1 MSKSSYRHVA
11 FRIMLQC
18 DCNVP
23 PAAVLQPVSISPS
36 STIGIAYPPL
46 TCSAL
51 HYRSTHGAS
60 QVAMQRDGSA
70 RWGTLGL
77 DHQVDF
83 DEESYDNDAKFAGL
97 DDDEDDLEDAEND
110 VPQVDGD
117 DRTRPAQHQAWQSEA
132 PTLTDETAGQRA
144 VGRAVSSSPQ
154 LFPSL
159 SPGDRLLIDGAC
171 RTPSAAGTVHSS
183 DRIMPNTKHPRRPRA
198 LSYDA
203 GLAELTV
210 RLKRY
215 SQGNDEYDLDGA
227 DNDASGTSLAL
238 GEAFG
243 ESASSASGGGFGLG
257 LGRGSDPPFASG
269 GPGGLASGVGGASPS
284 TGEEDRSKAQTAM
297 ERIRSKRAGTI
308 AAAANNT
315 CRPGRDSSASAP
327 NIQEQQ
333 QKYRPEQKSSGRR
346 QRRRRRRRSASE
358 PPPLVRT
365 SIGFKAK
372 AEANT
377 TCKTENCNTAQL
389 KQERR
394 SSAQSTS
401 SLNFDELQTGG
412 SVTAK
417 TKTETIISGRPQPRP
432 RGHVV
437 SQSMAVP
444 AKGSISDLMSSL
456 PTVGEGE
463 AAGVVGLA
471 GGGGNSSGSNIQ
483 NQQAELESR
492 ALMQNFV
499 MEHRIF
505 LRAILQLL
513 NERDQFA
520 VEADANDPHTIKT
533 GPLKKATSLVRGVW
547 KWKVKYVEVRRGLF
561 SYYEDTTDSTGSSGK
576 RRGSTAT
583 AEDNDDDIDGAVA
596 ACTFD
601 SGDVGN
607 ATAANAET
615 ANLRRKSIPLR
626 AATCTCR
633 AVKVQNKAL
642 SHTPLSSNGA
652 VFELTVEGGP
662 RRLWMCNTR
671 EERQAWIHAIH
682 EAMIG
687 GSVTRGDNFLEY
699 QVERKRGGGGSSSIM
714 AGVPMRSPY
723 RSDLERYLRLQ
734 NELKNARSQEAYVGA
749 LAELYDS
756 AESLNVPVQWIK
768 ERIEVAS
775 SSNAPNQGGFQA
787 FHEGGLSSG
796 VAQLWKDMLR
806 DSVSI
811 NGDLYKGDGGHG
823 PERIIGALARCI
835 MSFDKSATQNV
846 NATRAYRKKFCIT
859 ESQAVSYARDVL
871 LACNR
876 TRSGGDS
883 YYCMDTLCSNHELVV
898 LCPSSSEADPL
909 RITVRHS
916 ANDGI
921 SRRGSNVH
929 GFHDISGWILTRS
942 GPNKSW
948 KKRFGVLSEGVL
960 SYYEQA
966 HPRPHGLRG
975 QVLLAGATI
984 GVSQVG
990 NTSEESDIDELSPSK
1005 PSSQADAFARIPT
1018 RKTKYIVCIITKD
1031 RSKERQIIFDDQNDF
1046 FLWNQ
1051 SFRDAI
1057 KVSEVS
1063 ARGNRGDNGNA
1074 GKVSAS
1080 TMIANKFRGLSTRAK
1095 EGVIS
1100 SSPNRNFGMGRFGR
1114 GVGGNGGGDAAA
1126 AAAADEFAAAISA
1139 DNGENDF
1146 DGDGPSASQTNHAR
1160 SRSANWKK
1168 VKGGRARSTVE
1179 VSVQNTAVYKICTV
1193 DPQGDDSQDTWAM
1206 LRTNFL
1212 QNFRLSGGPN
1222 GRILRGEEVVQLN
1235 FLKGLV
1241 ATDTFD
1247 KVYDASDDGTDEAGN
1262 ILRRAS
1268 VENLNGEGEDDD

>member
-1 MSKSSYRHVA
+1 M
-11 FRIMLQC
+11 
-18 DCNVP
+18 
-23 PAAVLQPVSISPS
+23 
-36 STIGIAYPPL
+36 
-46 TCSAL
+46 
-51 HYRSTHGAS
+51 
-60 QVAMQRDGSA
+60 
-70 RWGTLGL
+70 
-77 DHQVDF
+77 
-83 DEESYDNDAKFAGL
+83 
-97 DDDEDDLEDAEND
+97 
-110 VPQVDGD
+110 
-117 DRTRPAQHQAWQSEA
+117 
-132 PTLTDETAGQRA
+132 
-144 VGRAVSSSPQ
+144 
-154 LFPSL
+154 
-159 SPGDRLLIDGAC
+159 
-171 RTPSAAGTVHSS
+171 
-183 DRIMPNTKHPRRPRA
+183 
-198 LSYDA
+198 
-203 GLAELTV
+203 
-210 RLKRY
+210 
-215 SQGNDEYDLDGA
+215 
-227 DNDASGTSLAL
+227 
-238 GEAFG
+238 
-243 ESASSASGGGFGLG
+243 
-257 LGRGSDPPFASG
+257 
-269 GPGGLASGVGGASPS
+269 
-284 TGEEDRSKAQTAM
+284 
-297 ERIRSKRAGTI
+297 
-308 AAAANNT
+308 
-315 CRPGRDSSASAP
+315 
-327 NIQEQQ
+327 
-333 QKYRPEQKSSGRR
+333 SSGRR
-346 QRRRRRRRSASE
+346 QHRRRRKRSASE

-365 SIGFKAK
+365 AIDFK
-372 AEANT
+372 AEANIT
-377 TCKTENCNTAQL
+377 SKTENGDKAHVT
-389 KQERR
+389 QERH

-401 SLNFDELQTGG
+401 SLNFDELQTSG
-412 SVTAK
+412 SATAK
-417 TKTETIISGRPQPRP
+417 TKTTAIISEKPHPRP

-444 AKGSISDLMSSL
+444 AKGSISDLISGL
-456 PTVGEGE
+456 PPVGEGE
-463 AAGVVGLA
+463 AAGAVGIA
-471 GGGGNSSGSNIQ
+471 GGGGNSSGNNLQ

-583 AEDNDDDIDGAVA
+583 ADDDDDDMDGGVA

-601 SGDVGN
+601 SGDAGN
-607 ATAANAET
+607 ATAANGET

-626 AATCTCR
+626 AASCTCR

-699 QVERKRGGGGSSSIM
+699 QVERKRGGGGSNSVM

-775 SSNAPNQGGFQA
+775 SGNAPNQGGFQA

-898 LCPSSSEADPL
+898 LCRSSSEADPL

-921 SRRGSNVH
+921 ARRGSNVH

-990 NTSEESDIDELSPSK
+990 NTNEESEKIDELSPSK

-1046 FLWNQ
+1046 
-1051 SFRDAI
+1051 SFGI
-1057 KVSEVS
+1057 
-1063 ARGNRGDNGNA
+1063 N
-1074 GKVSAS
+1074 
-1080 TMIANKFRGLSTRAK
+1080 
-1095 EGVIS
+1095 
-1100 SSPNRNFGMGRFGR
+1100 
-1114 GVGGNGGGDAAA
+1114 
-1126 AAAADEFAAAISA
+1126 
-1139 DNGENDF
+1139 
-1146 DGDGPSASQTNHAR
+1146 PSVMPS
-1160 SRSANWKK
+1160 K
-1168 VKGGRARSTVE
+1168 
-1179 VSVQNTAVYKICTV
+1179 
-1193 DPQGDDSQDTWAM
+1193 
-1206 LRTNFL
+1206 
-1212 QNFRLSGGPN
+1212 
-1222 GRILRGEEVVQLN
+1222 
-1235 FLKGLV
+1235 
-1241 ATDTFD
+1241 
-1247 KVYDASDDGTDEAGN
+1247 
-1262 ILRRAS
+1262 
-1268 VENLNGEGEDDD
+1268 

>member
-1 MSKSSYRHVA
+1 
-11 FRIMLQC
+11 
-18 DCNVP
+18 
-23 PAAVLQPVSISPS
+23 
-36 STIGIAYPPL
+36 
-46 TCSAL
+46 
-51 HYRSTHGAS
+51 
-60 QVAMQRDGSA
+60 MQKDDSA
-70 RWGTLGL
+70 RWGSFGP
-77 DHQVDF
+77 
-83 DEESYDNDAKFAGL
+83 DA
-97 DDDEDDLEDAEND
+97 DDDSYYGGEHTKAFAA
-110 VPQVDGD
+110 DGD
-117 DRTRPAQHQAWQSEA
+117 EHDEHDDEGVTEREV
-132 PTLTDETAGQRA
+132 PTLADEGTEQQQQEEGQQA
-144 VGRAVSSSPQ
+144 ADPASSSSTTSAVTP
-154 LFPSL
+154 L
-159 SPGDRLLIDGAC
+159 SPADQLLIDAAC
-171 RTPSAAGTVHSS
+171 RPPSSGSSAGTGHNYPPEST
-183 DRIMPNTKHPRRPRA
+183 RLRRRA

-203 GLAELTV
+203 GLAALAV
-210 RLKRY
+210 RFKRY
-215 SQGNDEYDLDGA
+215 SQREDECDPDGA
-227 DNDASGTSLAL
+227 DASGTSFDASF
-238 GEAFG
+238 GGG
-243 ESASSASGGGFGLG
+243 ESASGSGSTSCLRLGAADLPSVAAGGINM
-257 LGRGSDPPFASG
+257 A
-269 GPGGLASGVGGASPS
+269 PS
-284 TGEEDRSKAQTAM
+284 TAGEDRNKARTAM
-297 ERIRSKRAGTI
+297 ERIRNKRAGANI
-308 AAAANNT
+308 AAAANTNVKEH
-315 CRPGRDSSASAP
+315 RQSH
-327 NIQEQQ
+327 
-333 QKYRPEQKSSGRR
+333 RPEPKSTARSGRR
-346 QRRRRRRRSASE
+346 LRRRKRSSSE
-358 PPPLVRT
+358 PPRLFRGGIEYKV
-365 SIGFKAK
+365 AK
-372 AEANT
+372 ADHKAPLRREQ
-377 TCKTENCNTAQL
+377 QL
-389 KQERR
+389 EMQSRR
-394 SSAQSTS
+394 SSVQSTS
-401 SLNFDELQTGG
+401 SLNLDNLRTGAAAL
-412 SVTAK
+412 T
-417 TKTETIISGRPQPRP
+417 TRSGAASEVPPRS

-437 SQSMAVP
+437 SQSMAAP
-444 AKGSISDLMSSL
+444 AKGSISTLMSSL
-456 PTVGEGE
+456 PSVGEGE
-463 AAGVVGLA
+463 AAGTVGVSN
-471 GGGGNSSGSNIQ
+471 GVSNSEINQ
-483 NQQAELESR
+483 NRKAELESR

-547 KWKVKYVEVRRGLF
+547 KWKVKYVEIRRGLF
-561 SYYEDTTDSTGSSGK
+561 SYYVDTTDSSGPGGK

-583 AEDNDDDIDGAVA
+583 ANDDDDAIDGAVA

-601 SGDVGN
+601 SAVGN
-607 ATAANAET
+607 ASAANAET

-633 AVKVQNKAL
+633 AVKVQNMAL

-699 QVERKRGGGGSSSIM
+699 QMERKRGGGGSNSVMS
-714 AGVPMRSPY
+714 GVPMRSPY

-749 LAELYDS
+749 LAELYGS

-775 SSNAPNQGGFQA
+775 SGNAPTQGGFQA

-811 NGDLYKGDGGHG
+811 NCDLYKGDGGHG

-835 MSFDKSATQNV
+835 MRFDKSATQNV

-909 RITVRHS
+909 RITVLHS
-916 ANDGI
+916 GNDEI
-921 SRRGSNVH
+921 SRRASNVH

-990 NTSEESDIDELSPSK
+990 TTNEESDKIDELSPS
-1005 PSSQADAFARIPT
+1005 PSKTTSQADAFARMPT

-1046 FLWNQ
+1046 SLWNQ

-1057 KVSEVS
+1057 KVSEVL
-1063 ARGNRGDNGNA
+1063 ARGNRGENSNA
-1074 GKVSAS
+1074 GKISAS
-1080 TMIANKFRGLSTRAK
+1080 TMIANKFRGFSARAK
-1095 EGVIS
+1095 EGVIN

-1114 GVGGNGGGDAAA
+1114 GVGGNGDGDAAA
-1126 AAAADEFAAAISA
+1126 AAAADEVAATISA
-1139 DNGENDF
+1139 ENGD
-1146 DGDGPSASQTNHAR
+1146 DDYHYGPSAPQTNQGRLH
-1160 SRSANWKK
+1160 SANWKK

-1247 KVYDASDDGTDEAGN
+1247 KVYDNSEDGTDETGN

-1268 VENLNGEGEDDD
+1268 ATSVENLNGEEGVMINHGS

>member
-1 MSKSSYRHVA
+1 M
-11 FRIMLQC
+11 
-18 DCNVP
+18 
-23 PAAVLQPVSISPS
+23 QP
-36 STIGIAYPPL
+36 
-46 TCSAL
+46 
-51 HYRSTHGAS
+51 
-60 QVAMQRDGSA
+60 QRDSSAKWGSF
-70 RWGTLGL
+70 GL
-77 DHQVDF
+77 DRVDF
-83 DEESYDNDAKFAGL
+83 DDDSFGDAKFAVEQ
-97 DDDEDDLEDAEND
+97 DDDDDDDYAYDDDDDVDENDDRRCQAAAPAQSQSEVPTLVDDSIDRPLDEDDAAAA
-110 VPQVDGD
+110 
-117 DRTRPAQHQAWQSEA
+117 PA
-132 PTLTDETAGQRA
+132 PPR
-144 VGRAVSSSPQ
+144 VSAADQ
-154 LFPSL
+154 
-159 SPGDRLLIDGAC
+159 LLIDAACC
-171 RTPSAAGTVHSS
+171 RTPTDPTSTSVCAG
-183 DRIMPNTKHPRRPRA
+183 RRPRA

-203 GLAELTV
+203 GLAELAV
-210 RLKRY
+210 RLRKY
-215 SQGNDEYDLDGA
+215 SRCEDDDVDSNDLLLDGMDGA
-227 DNDASGTSLAL
+227 PHGSATCSFDGF
-238 GEAFG
+238 AFG
-243 ESASSASGGGFGLG
+243 ESASSSDSGPVGTNTAGTGAGVSVPAVGAAKGGSGGGNTTV
-257 LGRGSDPPFASG
+257 A
-269 GPGGLASGVGGASPS
+269 A
-284 TGEEDRSKAQTAM
+284 EEDRTRAQTAM
-297 ERIRSKRAGTI
+297 ERIRNKRAGAT
-308 AAAANNT
+308 AAAAKSGGSQRNALA
-315 CRPGRDSSASAP
+315 RDTAIARQ
-327 NIQEQQ
+327 NGNGANRKHQQ
-333 QKYRPEQKSSGRR
+333 QRLRQEQKSRRR
-346 QRRRRRRRSASE
+346 QRRKRSASE
-358 PPPLVRT
+358 PPRLLRT
-365 SIGFKAK
+365 KVDSFANEKSIADADANAAITTTSANGDKAPS
-372 AEANT
+372 
-377 TCKTENCNTAQL
+377 AQE
-389 KQERR
+389 QQHGQDIQSRR

-401 SLNFDELQTGG
+401 SLKFDELQPGT
-412 SVTAK
+412 TATSTNDK
-417 TKTETIISGRPQPRP
+417 VAGRPPGSK
-432 RGHVV
+432 GHVI

-444 AKGSISDLMSSL
+444 AKGSISDLMSNL
-456 PTVGEGE
+456 PSIGEGG
-463 AAGVVGLA
+463 AAGAVEMSTGVL
-471 GGGGNSSGSNIQ
+471 GNNSGSRR
-483 NQQAELESR
+483 AELESR

-561 SYYEDTTDSTGSSGK
+561 SYYEDTTENAVSGGK
-576 RRGSTAT
+576 KRGSITVE
-583 AEDNDDDIDGAVA
+583 EDDVDGAMS
-596 ACTFD
+596 ACTFG
-601 SGDVGN
+601 GDDGN
-607 ATAANAET
+607 EAAAGANEDT

-642 SHTPLSSNGA
+642 SHTPLSPNGA
-652 VFELTVEGGP
+652 AFELTVEGGP

-699 QVERKRGGGGSSSIM
+699 QVERKRGGVGSSSVM
-714 AGVPMRSPY
+714 TGVPMRSPY

-734 NELKNARSQEAYVGA
+734 NELKNARTQEDYVGA
-749 LAELYDS
+749 LSELYDS

-775 SSNAPNQGGFQA
+775 SGNAPSGFQA

-835 MSFDKSATQNV
+835 MKFDKSATQNV

-916 ANDGI
+916 GNDGVA
-921 SRRGSNVH
+921 RRGSNVH

-990 NTSEESDIDELSPSK
+990 TTNEESDTIDELSPSE
-1005 PSSQADAFARIPT
+1005 PTSQADAFARIPT
-1018 RKTKYIVCIITKD
+1018 RNTKYIVCIITKD

-1046 FLWNQ
+1046 SLWNQ
-1051 SFRDAI
+1051 SFRNAI

-1063 ARGNRGDNGNA
+1063 ARGNNNG
-1074 GKVSAS
+1074 GKLSAS
-1080 TMIANKFRGLSTRAK
+1080 AMIANKFRGFSVRAK
-1095 EGVIS
+1095 EGVSS
-1100 SSPNRNFGMGRFGR
+1100 SSPNRNFGVGRFGR
-1114 GVGGNGGGDAAA
+1114 GSSGNCGGDAAA
-1126 AAAADEFAAAISA
+1126 AAAADEVAAAISA
-1139 DNGENDF
+1139 ENGDDDDDDAVGHNDIAA
-1146 DGDGPSASQTNHAR
+1146 GRSASQT
-1160 SRSANWKK
+1160 SQGGPRSANWKK

-1235 FLKGLV
+1235 VLKGLV

-1247 KVYDASDDGTDEAGN
+1247 KVYNNSEDVTDEVGT
-1262 ILRRAS
+1262 ILRRDS
-1268 VENLNGEGEDDD
+1268 GENLNGE